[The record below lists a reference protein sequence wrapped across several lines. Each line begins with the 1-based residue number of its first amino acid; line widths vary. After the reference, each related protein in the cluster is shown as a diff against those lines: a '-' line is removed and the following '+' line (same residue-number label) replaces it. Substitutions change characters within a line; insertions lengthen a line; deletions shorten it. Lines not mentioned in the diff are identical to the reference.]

1 MLSPCRETILPLNIR
16 TTPEKQRVSQ
26 ARGFEAGGLAVILRQ
41 IMRGVAMGVLS
52 FLTDVLFVGHSLVGP
67 TLPPLLDATLKQ
79 LNESSVVQA
88 QIINGASL
96 AYNWDNSANA
106 EGVDAKARLAAT
118 PTDVLILTEAQPIV
132 GQVKYSDTS
141 GYAAKFAG
149 LALAAN
155 PHTRLYIYEN
165 WPSLNSGPGTI
176 SKDDPD
182 AGIPWRERIALDLPI
197 WEGVAADTAAKT
209 GHEVKLLPVGQAMGL
224 LADEIAAGHVPEIT
238 DIRQMFTD
246 DIHPNGKG
254 LYFVAMVQ
262 AAAIT
267 GKNPKGLPA
276 KITRAWTSRDAV
288 ISQDQAEALQSIA
301 WQALNTYVPGKIAAR
316 VTAAQAPV
324 ATAAAAVTTDASN
337 DPPFPSF
344 APITNQHLSLGLAGV
359 NDWSVQQPFLNI
371 MKTARPWIGQLP
383 DQFGGWSEDDLIRAG
398 ALGPHGW
405 PVKIPPE
412 LAKISAL
419 ILTDLPAEAAGVA
432 GRYVVRYQGEGSL
445 KVEGRATVVED
456 TPGRV
461 VFDYTPGDGFVAIS
475 LLALD
480 ASNPIRD
487 IVVVRAAREKLLA
500 DGAQFNPDWLSRIR
514 GVRAV
519 RFMDWMLTNDSTLAE
534 AKDRPLPE
542 DYSYARRG
550 VPMEV
555 MVALA
560 NELQADAWFNMPHLA
575 SDDLVKTMAQIAH
588 DQLAPGLKA
597 QVEYSNEVWNW
608 QFAQAKWAED
618 QGIAR
623 WGQDK
628 TWVQFYGLR
637 AAEVMAIWSEVF
649 KDAPDRLTRIV
660 AVQTGWLGL
669 EQQILD
675 APLVVAEGLPAPA
688 ASFDA
693 YAVTGYFSADLGG
706 DQKFTTVKG
715 WLKTSAEAARTDATA
730 QGLKG
735 AEADAFF
742 AAHQYDLAD
751 KLAAQELRD
760 GSVTGNPANS
770 LAQVLAETLPY
781 HAAIAADRGLKLMMY
796 EGGSHVVAYG
806 AEVDD
811 EELTAFFTHFNF
823 TPEMGALYGEMI
835 AGWQLQSD
843 APFNAFVDIY
853 RPGKWGSWGALRHL
867 GDDNPRWDALAKGCI
882 TC

>member
-1 MLSPCRETILPLNIR
+1 
-16 TTPEKQRVSQ
+16 
-26 ARGFEAGGLAVILRQ
+26 
-41 IMRGVAMGVLS
+41 MGVLS

-67 TLPPLLDATLKQ
+67 TLPPLLDATLQ
-79 LNESSVVQA
+79 QMNEPSQVQA
-88 QIINGASL
+88 QIINGSSL
-96 AYNWDNSANA
+96 AFNWDHSTEA
-106 EGVDAKARLAAT
+106 EGVDAKARLAAQ
-118 PTDVLILTEAQPIV
+118 PTDVLILTESQPIV

-165 WPSLNSGPGTI
+165 WPSLNSGPGNIT
-176 SKDDPD
+176 KDDPD
-182 AGIPWRERIALDLPI
+182 AGIPWRERLALDLPV
-197 WEGVAADTAAKT
+197 WEGVVADTATKA

-224 LADEIAAGHVPEIT
+224 LADEIAAGHVPQIK
-238 DIRQMFTD
+238 DIHEMFTD

-262 AAAIT
+262 AAAIM
-267 GKNPKGLPA
+267 GKSPEGLPA
-276 KITRAWTSRDAV
+276 KVTRAWISRDAV
-288 ISQDQAEALQSIA
+288 ISQDQAVALQQIAWKALQS
-301 WQALNTYVPGKIAAR
+301 YVPGKIAAR
-316 VTAAQAPV
+316 VTAAATPV
-324 ATAAAAVTTDASN
+324 AVVAAEPSE

-344 APITNQHLSLGLAGV
+344 APITNQHLGLGLSGV
-359 NDWSVQQPFLNI
+359 VDWSVQQPFLNI
-371 MKTARPWIGQLP
+371 MKTARPWIGHLP
-383 DQFGGWSEDDLIRAG
+383 DQFGGWTEADLAKAG
-398 ALGPHGW
+398 ALDAHSW

-412 LAKISAL
+412 LVKISAL
-419 ILTDLPAEAAGVA
+419 ILTDLPADAAGVA
-432 GRYVVRYQGEGSL
+432 GRYLVTYQGKGSL
-445 KVEGRATVVED
+445 QVGGRATVVED
-456 TPGRV
+456 APGRV
-461 VFDYTPGDGFVAIS
+461 LFDYVPGDGFVEIS

-480 ASNPIRD
+480 AADPIHD
-487 IVVVRAAREKLLA
+487 IVVVRAAREKMLA
-500 DGAQFNPDWLSRIR
+500 DGAVFNPDWLARIR
-514 GVRAV
+514 GVKSL
-519 RFMDWMLTNDSTLAE
+519 RFMDWMMTNDSTLAE

-542 DYSYARRG
+542 DYTYAKRG

-560 NELQADAWFNMPHLA
+560 NELQADPWFNMPHLA
-575 SDDLVKTMAQIAH
+575 TDDLIKTFAQIAH
-588 DQLAPGLKA
+588 DGLAPGLKA

-618 QGIAR
+618 QGKVR

-637 AAEVMAIWSEVF
+637 AAQVMAIWSDVF

-669 EQQILD
+669 ETQILD
-675 APLVVAEGLPAPA
+675 APLMVAEGLPPPV

-706 DQKFTTVKG
+706 DQKFTAVKD
-715 WLKTSAEAARTDATA
+715 WLKQSAEAARADSKA
-730 QGLKG
+730 QGLN
-735 AEADAFF
+735 AADADTYF

-751 KLAAQELRD
+751 KRAGQELRD
-760 GSVTGNPANS
+760 GSVTGNATNS
-770 LAQVLAETLPY
+770 LSQVLAETLPY

-811 EELTAFFTHFNF
+811 AELTAFFTHFNY
-823 TPEMGALYGEMI
+823 TPEMGALYGEFL

-843 APFNAFVDIY
+843 APFNAFVDLT
-853 RPGKWGSWGALRHL
+853 RPSKWGSWGALRHL
-867 GDDNPRWDALAKGCI
+867 GDDNPRWQALAKGCI